1 MRQML
6 TPNGNLINVYQ
17 HIILRNGWEYY
28 VTSRPTKSDIIEC
41 LVMGFET
48 EYGSVSLNE
57 IKPYIISRT
66 IDLADI
72 MPATGHRWLS

>member
-1 MRQML
+1 M
-6 TPNGNLINVYQ
+6 TKGNTVLKVYQ
-17 HIILRNGWEYY
+17 HIILKNGWEYY
-28 VTSRPTKSDIIEC
+28 VTSKSTKNDILEC

-57 IKPYIISRT
+57 IKPYIVSRT

-72 MPATGHRWLS
+72 MPATDWTWVS